1 VNWLEIVL
9 ASGSPRRQELL
20 RQVGLSFRV
29 IPSGVDEQVSEPLA
43 PGALVEHLALAKA
56 RDVAAREPGALV
68 LGADTIVVVDGRI
81 LGKPK
86 DRADAIAMLQSLSG
100 RSHQVMT
107 GVALIGGGRELVGHE
122 ETTVSFVPLTQGQI
136 ERYVDSGEPMD
147 KAGAYGIQGR
157 ASAMISGI
165 EGDYFT
171 VVGLPLCATCHMLSE
186 FGIEVL

>member
-29 IPSGVDEQVSEPLA
+29 IPSGVDEQVAEPLA

-122 ETTVSFVPLTQGQI
+122 ETTVSFVPLTQRQI

-157 ASAMISGI
+157 ASAMINGI

-171 VVGLPLCATCHMLSE
+171 VVGLPLCRTAQMLSE

>member
-1 VNWLEIVL
+1 MNRLEIVL
-9 ASGSPRRQELL
+9 ASASPRRQELL
-20 RQVGLSFRV
+20 RQVGAQFRV
-29 IPSGVDEQVSEPLA
+29 KPSQVDEQISEPMQ
-43 PGALVEHLALAKA
+43 PGAMVEYLALAKA
-56 RDVAAREPGALV
+56 RDVAATEPGALV
-68 LGADTIVVVDGRI
+68 LGSDTIVVVDDQV

-107 GVALIGGGRELVGHE
+107 GVALIAGGRELVGHE
-122 ETTVSFVPLTQGQI
+122 VTTVYFRPLSLGEI

-157 ASAMISGI
+157 AGAMISAI

-171 VVGLPLCATCHMLSE
+171 VVGLPLCRTVSMLAQ
-186 FGIEVL
+186 FGVNVL